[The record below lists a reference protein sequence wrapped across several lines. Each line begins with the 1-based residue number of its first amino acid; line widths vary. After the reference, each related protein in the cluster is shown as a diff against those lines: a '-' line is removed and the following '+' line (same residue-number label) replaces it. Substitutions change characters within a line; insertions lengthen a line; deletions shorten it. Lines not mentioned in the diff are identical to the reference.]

1 MTKIIDIIP
10 PIKSKTNNVRVFKKD
25 EEGKNSLLKVL
36 ALIIILIIIILGI
49 AFFWEGKGRI
59 TIYPLTK
66 NIEFEEI
73 IYISAKETSIDFEN
87 NILPGEYFIEK
98 LDFEETFEAT
108 GSDETGAKATGTITV
123 CNSRSLPLNLQKSTR
138 FLSQEGNLTYTAE
151 QALTIPAKD
160 CIEATVIAEEAG
172 EEYNLASST
181 FSVPGLLKY
190 PDWYS
195 VISGELKEGQALSGG
210 SRSAVKVIT
219 EKDIE
224 KAEET
229 FKEALIEKGKQ
240 SLKKNLDEVGAYVYE
255 ENSFEQDFDKFITL
269 GTKGDKVD
277 NFKIQATI
285 TTKVLVFRKSD
296 VDKFISSKILLT
308 EENREFV
315 PNTIFKEFKK
325 DEENEDALILRVSA
339 KTYPKISEVLLLND
353 IKGLEIE
360 DCKNIL
366 KGFPEIKSAD
376 ITASLFWKNR
386 LPNKKENID
395 IEIEFED

>member
-1 MTKIIDIIP
+1 M
-10 PIKSKTNNVRVFKKD
+10 
-25 EEGKNSLLKVL
+25 
-36 ALIIILIIIILGI
+36 
-49 AFFWEGKGRI
+49 
-59 TIYPLTK
+59 
-66 NIEFEEI
+66 
-73 IYISAKETSIDFEN
+73 
-87 NILPGEYFIEK
+87 
-98 LDFEETFEAT
+98 
-108 GSDETGAKATGTITV
+108 
-123 CNSRSLPLNLQKSTR
+123 
-138 FLSQEGNLTYTAE
+138 
-151 QALTIPAKD
+151 
-160 CIEATVIAEEAG
+160 
-172 EEYNLASST
+172 
-181 FSVPGLLKY
+181 
-190 PDWYS
+190 
-195 VISGELKEGQALSGG
+195 
-210 SRSAVKVIT
+210 
-219 EKDIE
+219 
-224 KAEET
+224 
-229 FKEALIEKGKQ
+229 
-240 SLKKNLDEVGAYVYE
+240 GAYVYE

>member
-36 ALIIILIIIILGI
+36 ALIIILIIIILSI

-66 NIEFEEI
+66 NIEFEET

-98 LDFEETFEAT
+98 LDFEETFDAT

-195 VISGELKEGQALSGG
+195 VISAELKEGQALSGG

-229 FKEALIEKGKQ
+229 FKEALIEKGIQ

-366 KGFPEIKSAD
+366 KNFPEIKSAD

>member
-195 VISGELKEGQALSGG
+195 VISAELKEGQALSGG

-229 FKEALIEKGKQ
+229 FKEALIEKGIQ

>member
-229 FKEALIEKGKQ
+229 FKEALIEKGIQ

>member
-210 SRSAVKVIT
+210 SRSAIKVIT

>member
-123 CNSRSLPLNLQKSTR
+123 CNSRSLPLNLQKNTR
-138 FLSQEGNLTYTAE
+138 FLSQEGNLIYTAE

-160 CIEATVIAEEAG
+160 CIEAAVIAEEAG
-172 EEYNLASST
+172 EEYNITSST

-210 SRSAVKVIT
+210 SRSAIKVIT

-285 TTKVLVFRKSD
+285 TTKILVFRKSD